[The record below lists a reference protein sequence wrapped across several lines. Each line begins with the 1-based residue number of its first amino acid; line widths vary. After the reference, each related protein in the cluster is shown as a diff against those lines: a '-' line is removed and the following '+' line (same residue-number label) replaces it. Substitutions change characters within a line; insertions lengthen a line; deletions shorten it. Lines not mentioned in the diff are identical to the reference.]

1 MHKVVLLSEGEIDAQ
16 TSSQLEDSKENLIQ
30 ELFLFSGLVM
40 CFVFSPNRLTFLI
53 KFILG
58 NHSKIEPA
66 L

>member
-1 MHKVVLLSEGEIDAQ
+1 
-16 TSSQLEDSKENLIQ
+16 
-30 ELFLFSGLVM
+30 VM

-66 L
+66 LWRDRWQGSTSLPWPKELRLGKGWLSKNNCCAN